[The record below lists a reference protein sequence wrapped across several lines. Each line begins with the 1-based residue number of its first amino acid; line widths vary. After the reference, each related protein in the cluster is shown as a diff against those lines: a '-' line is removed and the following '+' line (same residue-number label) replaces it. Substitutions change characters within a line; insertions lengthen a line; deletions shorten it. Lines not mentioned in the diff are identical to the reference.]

1 MIFFDWHKKMVK
13 KSLDYWKISSYTA
26 LWVSFF
32 KGLIIG
38 AIIIYYFN

>member
-32 KGLIIG
+32 KGFIIG
-38 AIIIYYFN
+38 AIIIYYFT

>member
-1 MIFFDWHKKMVK
+1 MIFFNWHKKMVK
-13 KSLDYWKISSYTA
+13 KSLEYLKMSSYTA

-38 AIIIYYFN
+38 AIIIYCFT

>member
-1 MIFFDWHKKMVK
+1 MIFFNWHKKMVK
-13 KSLDYWKISSYTA
+13 KSLEYWKMSSYAA
-26 LWVSFF
+26 LWVSFL